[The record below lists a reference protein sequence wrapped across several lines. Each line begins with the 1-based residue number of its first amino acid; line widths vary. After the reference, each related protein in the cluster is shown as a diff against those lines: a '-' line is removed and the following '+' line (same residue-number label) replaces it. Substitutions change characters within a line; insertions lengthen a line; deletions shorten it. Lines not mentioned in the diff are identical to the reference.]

1 MLLLDARVCE
11 TDKQRVKVEEGVAR
25 APRRFRKDIGLVSI
39 GVEISKRRHAICDRA
54 KKKER
59 RRRKGTN
66 GSTRV
71 IPLSVHR
78 VVTPFSDL
86 GRHPEDA

>member
-54 KKKER
+54 KKKKKEEEEKEQTDLRER
-59 RRRKGTN
+59 FPSLFT
-66 GSTRV
+66 GSL
-71 IPLSVHR
+71 P
-78 VVTPFSDL
+78 PF
-86 GRHPEDA
+86 RI